1 MITDSII
8 LSMIADL
15 VTDAQLCYQGVFS
28 TLRCGSRV
36 PLPAP
41 GDSGLPGSLKGVL
54 SGPHPAVLGP
64 LPARRQQRLA
74 RLAEGSCSGL
84 HPFKSALHNDN

>member
-1 MITDSII
+1 MITDSIL

-15 VTDAQLCYQGVFS
+15 DTDAQLCNLRAFS
-28 TLRCGSRV
+28 TLRCGSWV

-54 SGPHPAVLGP
+54 SGPRPAVLGP

-74 RLAEGSCSGL
+74 GLAEEGCRA
-84 HPFKSALHNDN
+84 PTR